1 MAQGASKQQLIDQL
15 VEQLTQEG
23 VLDDQFSQLLQ
34 LQDESNPD
42 FIEEVIILY
51 FDDSASKL
59 QKLVAQLSVARPDFA
74 EVDQTVHQLKGS
86 SASFGARAIARSC
99 VQVGL
104 LTSEAQGSA
113 RAIVQQPVQT
123 LANSSETSCKTQAE
137 CPLAVGLHTEQ
148 RQSNQCIQS
157 LRKGCIFSSTHCA
170 THCLLMFMCMP
181 AASGSLPAL

>member
-99 VQVGL
+99 VQLREACQHSDLQRCQVLTQQVQGELVKLRSGL
-104 LTSEAQGSA
+104 QIYRELVAQ
-113 RAIVQQPVQT
+113 
-123 LANSSETSCKTQAE
+123 
-137 CPLAVGLHTEQ
+137 
-148 RQSNQCIQS
+148 
-157 LRKGCIFSSTHCA
+157 
-170 THCLLMFMCMP
+170 
-181 AASGSLPAL
+181 